1 MMVCMTDVLDVIE
14 ECINCCIIYIVFF
27 FILDLLA
34 ESYNLCSPMDPL
46 GNGYSRNNC
55 VASVKF
61 HKNIKIYL
69 GIWHSAMDASFRG
82 LRLGGSRQ

>member
-1 MMVCMTDVLDVIE
+1 MFKLLH
-14 ECINCCIIYIVFF
+14 NLYSFF
-27 FILDLLA
+27 FILELLA
-34 ESYNLCSPMDPL
+34 HSYNLCSPIDPL
-46 GNGYSRNNC
+46 CNGYSRNNC